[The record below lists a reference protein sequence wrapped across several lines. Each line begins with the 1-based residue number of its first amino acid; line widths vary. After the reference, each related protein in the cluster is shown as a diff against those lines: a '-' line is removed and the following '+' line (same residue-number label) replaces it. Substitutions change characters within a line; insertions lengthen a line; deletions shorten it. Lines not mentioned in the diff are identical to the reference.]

1 MDDRNYCIILAGGVG
16 SKLWPISCSEKP
28 KQFLDLFNLGRT
40 MLQMTY
46 DRYSKVVP
54 ADNIYISTYK
64 GYVDTV
70 REQLPEID
78 PKHIVAEPLQ
88 INTVPATAL
97 TMIDIMGRNPKANVI
112 SAPAD
117 HIIYDMVAFEE
128 QMKKGLD
135 FVDETGNFVAIG
147 IKPTRPATSYG
158 YLQVGEE
165 SKDGFMCLK
174 SFTEKPNSE
183 FARVFCESGEFYWNT
198 GIFIW
203 NVNMMLHA
211 MEQDYPEFNKLAS
224 LVNGSIVAEDAS
236 RVLEDQYSRI
246 RFQSID
252 LLILEH
258 SENVYVA
265 PCDFGWADVGTWKN
279 FYDLRQKDIDRNV
292 VVNAKNILYDCKDN
306 LLYTSSDKVVALQGL
321 EGYVVVENDK
331 VLMIC
336 KKDDPALVRRIMNDV
351 KLKFGDDVM

>member
-16 SKLWPISCSEKP
+16 SKLWPISCSGKP
-28 KQFLDLFNLGRT
+28 KQFLDLFGMGRT

-54 ADNIYISTYK
+54 ADNIYVSTYRN
-64 GYVDTV
+64 YVDTV
-70 REQLPEID
+70 KEQLPDIN

-97 TMIDIMGRNPKANVI
+97 TMIDIMGRNPEANVI

-117 HIIYDMVAFEE
+117 HIIYDMAVFEE
-128 QMKKGLD
+128 QLGKGLE
-135 FVDETGNFVAIG
+135 FAGETGNFIAVG

-158 YLQVGEE
+158 YLQVGDE
-165 SKDGFMCLK
+165 SRNGFMRLK
-174 SFTEKPNSE
+174 SFTEKPNSD

-203 NVNMMLHA
+203 NVKTMLHA
-211 MEQDYPEFNKLAS
+211 MEQDYPEFNRLAS
-224 LVNGSIVAEDAS
+224 LVNGSIVAEDAV
-236 RVLEDQYSRI
+236 RVMEEQYSRI

-252 LLILEH
+252 MLILEH
-258 SENVYVA
+258 SENVFVA

-279 FYDLRQKDIDRNV
+279 FYDLRQKDSNGNV

-321 EGYVVVENDK
+321 EGYIVVENDK

-336 KKDDPALVRRIMNDV
+336 KKDDPALVRRIMNDA

>member
-1 MDDRNYCIILAGGVG
+1 MDERNYCIILAGGVG
-16 SKLWPISCSEKP
+16 SKLWPISSSERP
-28 KQFLDLFNLGRT
+28 KQFLDLFGMGKT
-40 MLQMTY
+40 MLQMSY

-54 ADNIYISTYK
+54 ADNIYISTFK
-64 GYVDTV
+64 DYVDIV
-70 REQLPEID
+70 KEQLPDIN
-78 PKHIVAEPLQ
+78 PKNIVAEPLQ

-97 TMIDIMGRNPKANVI
+97 TLMNIMGRNPEANVI

-117 HIIYDMVAFEE
+117 HIIYDMTLFEE
-128 QMKKGLD
+128 QLKKGLD
-135 FVDETGNFVAIG
+135 FVDETGNFVAVG

-158 YLQVGEE
+158 YLQVGDE
-165 SKDGFMCLK
+165 SRNGFMRLK
-174 SFTEKPNSE
+174 SFTEKPNRD

-203 NVNMMLHA
+203 NVNTMLHA
-211 MEQDYPEFNKLAS
+211 MEQDYPEVNKLAS
-224 LVNGSIVAEDAS
+224 LVNGSIVAEDATQIM
-236 RVLEDQYSRI
+236 EEQYSRI

-258 SENVYVA
+258 SENVFVA

-279 FYDLRQKDIDRNV
+279 FYDLRQKDSDKNV
-292 VVNAKNILYDCKDN
+292 VMNAKNILYDCKDN

-321 EGYVVVENDK
+321 EGYIVVENDK

-336 KKDDPALVRRIMNDV
+336 KKDDPALVRRIMNDA
-351 KLKFGDDVM
+351 KLKYGDDVM

>member
-1 MDDRNYCIILAGGVG
+1 MDDKNYCIILAGGIG
-16 SKLWPISCSEKP
+16 SKLWPISSSEKP
-28 KQFLDLFNLGRT
+28 KQFLDLFGMGRT

-46 DRYSKVVP
+46 DRYSKLVP

-64 GYVDTV
+64 EYVDIV
-70 REQLPEID
+70 KEQLPDIN

-97 TMIDIMGRNPKANVI
+97 TMMNIVGRNPEANVI

-117 HIIYDMVAFEE
+117 HIIYDMVAFE
-128 QMKKGLD
+128 QQLQKGFD
-135 FVDETGNFVAIG
+135 FVNKTGNVVAVG

-165 SKDGFMCLK
+165 TIGGFMRLK

-183 FARVFCESGEFYWNT
+183 FARLFCESGEFYWNT

-203 NVNMMLHA
+203 NVGTMLRV
-211 MEQDYPEFNKLAS
+211 MGQDYPEVKKVAS
-224 LVNGSIVAEDAS
+224 LVNGSIVAEDA
-236 RVLEDQYSRI
+236 RHVMEEQYSRI

-252 LLILEH
+252 MLILEH
-258 SENVYVA
+258 SENVFVA

-279 FYDLRQKDIDRNV
+279 YYDLHQKDSEQNV
-292 VVNAKNILYDCKDN
+292 VVNTKNLLYDCKDN
-306 LLYTSSDKVVALQGL
+306 LVFTSTGKIVALQGL
-321 EGYVVVENDK
+321 EGYVVVENEN

-351 KLKFGDDVM
+351 KLKFGDEVM